1 MTTVRLDDNK
11 GGSISTGSP
20 ELDRTIGGGVPYR
33 SLMLIEGPSA
43 SGKSTLAQQFIWGA
57 LNAGENA
64 GLYITEQTAQNLL
77 RQMSSLGQDVR
88 DYFLLHHLEIIPISD
103 SARSVNPSALF
114 VDLADH
120 ITASKS
126 WRVVVIDSLSTFDP
140 EAGVEL
146 AQFFQRCKTFCDSG
160 KVVICTVQPDAFDP
174 SIMTRL
180 RAVCDAHLSLKVAK
194 SGSQL
199 VKTMEV
205 AKIRGAELATGNIS
219 GFGIEPGVG
228 IRIVPISRAK
238 A

>member
-1 MTTVRLDDNK
+1 MTTVRHDDNK
-11 GGSISTGSP
+11 GGVISTGSP

-57 LNAGENA
+57 LNAGEDA
-64 GLYITEQTAQNLL
+64 GLYITEQTAQNFL
-77 RQMSSLGQDVR
+77 RQMSSLGQDVK
-88 DYFLLHHLEIIPISD
+88 DYFLLHHLEIYPISD
-103 SARSVNPSALF
+103 SDRKVDPRTLF

-126 WRVVVIDSLSTFDP
+126 RRVVVIDSLSTFDP
-140 EAGVEL
+140 AAGVEL
-146 AQFFQRCKTFCDSG
+146 SQFFNRCKTFCDSG
-160 KVVICTVQPDAFDP
+160 KVVIFTVQPDAFDP
-174 SIMTRL
+174 SVMTRL
-180 RAVCDAHLSLKVAK
+180 RAVCDAHVRLNVSK

-199 VKTMEV
+199 VKTIEV

>member
-1 MTTVRLDDNK
+1 MTTVQHTDKNSGK
-11 GGSISTGSP
+11 ISTGSP

-57 LNAGENA
+57 LNAGEDA
-64 GLYITEQTAQNLL
+64 GLYITEQTAQNFL
-77 RQMSSLGQDVR
+77 RQMSSLGQDVK
-88 DYFLLHHLEIIPISD
+88 DYFLLHHLEIYPISD
-103 SARSVNPSALF
+103 SDRKVDPRTLF
-114 VDLADH
+114 VDLANH

-140 EAGVEL
+140 SAGSEL
-146 AQFFQRCKTFCDSG
+146 AQFFSKCKTFCDSG
-160 KVVICTVQPDAFDP
+160 KVVIFTVQPDAFDP
-174 SIMTRL
+174 SVMTRL
-180 RAVCDAHLSLKVAK
+180 RAVCDAHVRLNVTR

-199 VKTMEV
+199 VKTIEV

-228 IRIVPISRAK
+228 IRIIPISRAK